1 MRESAWYLS
10 ELDISKHVVPYAYIE
25 EGHYFPFLM
34 RDEINKGKSS
44 KEGLFPHCL
53 YSFPNLPDG
62 LLRTSV
68 NQLSHFLMAYINKGA
83 YKNRRILEENTVS
96 NILSPQLDKSELPK
110 WLLNQGLSWFEV
122 IRLDNGKSVWEH
134 SGDDPGVSTIMSF
147 CQNDGNGTIVFTNTS
162 TKSVVDISKRLYQ
175 EIAAI

>member
-1 MRESAWYLS
+1 MVL
-10 ELDISKHVVPYAYIE
+10 VVPYAYIE

-68 NQLSHFLMAYINKGA
+68 NQLSHFLMAYIN
-83 YKNRRILEENTVS
+83 